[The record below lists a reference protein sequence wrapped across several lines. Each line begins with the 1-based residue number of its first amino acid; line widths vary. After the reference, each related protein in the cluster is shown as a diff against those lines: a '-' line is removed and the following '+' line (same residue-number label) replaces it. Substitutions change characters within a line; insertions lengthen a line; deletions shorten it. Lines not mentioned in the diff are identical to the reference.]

1 MDMTR
6 LKKIV
11 YGYHEAASGFCK
23 CLRKSVYYARS
34 EKNHEE

>member
-23 CLRKSVYYARS
+23 CLRKSVLCPVG
-34 EKNHEE
+34 EKS